1 MPCPPE
7 TIQTPRRSSALV
19 LAGWLLLC
27 FATGAVAYL
36 FSGNNLASGHNISA
50 WYAGLA
56 KPRLTPP
63 NEMFAPVWVVL
74 YALMAVAAWL
84 VWKTRPSSCRR
95 NGLRLF
101 CVQLW
106 FNLLWAWIFFDRH
119 QIGIALL
126 DLIVLWIAIALTVR
140 SFRIVSHTAAWLM
153 VPYLAWVTFAMYL
166 NFGIWRL
173 N

>member
-1 MPCPPE
+1 MSDADQP
-7 TIQTPRRSSALV
+7 S
-19 LAGWLLLC
+19 
-27 FATGAVAYL
+27 
-36 FSGNNLASGHNISA
+36 
-50 WYAGLA
+50 
-56 KPRLTPP
+56 
-63 NEMFAPVWVVL
+63 
-74 YALMAVAAWL
+74 
-84 VWKTRPSSCRR
+84 RPSSCRR

-153 VPYLAWVTFAMYL
+153 VPYLVWVAFAIYL